1 VTPVPLPPLTT
12 ERLLL
17 RQRHLDDVA
26 AIIRMNSDPEIMR
39 FVGDG
44 RMSDPVELEK
54 RTRERVGTDFGVGL
68 GYWSVFPRER
78 PDDYLGYVV
87 LSPVVESTD
96 IELSYGIQRNAW
108 GRGFA
113 TEASRAGL
121 EFGFRVRGLP
131 EIVALTYPD
140 NLRSQRVVA
149 KLGFTSAGMRR
160 AYGQDLLF
168 YRLAS
173 DAYLGSGS

>member
-1 VTPVPLPPLTT
+1 MTLPLLTT

-17 RQRHLDDVA
+17 RPRRPEDVP
-26 AIIRMNSDPEIMR
+26 AIVRMNTDPEVVR

-44 RMSDPVELEK
+44 RVPNPVELER
-54 RTRERVGTDFGVGL
+54 RTRERVSTDFGLGL
-68 GYWSVFPRER
+68 GYWSVFLRER

-87 LSPVVESTD
+87 LSPVPESTD

-149 KLGFTSAGMRR
+149 KLGFTSAGMRH

-168 YRLAS
+168 YRLNRG
-173 DAYLGSGS
+173 AYLGSGS

>member
-1 VTPVPLPPLTT
+1 
-12 ERLLL
+12 LL

-68 GYWSVFPRER
+68 GYWSVLP
-78 PDDYLGYVV
+78 
-87 LSPVVESTD
+87 ESTD

-149 KLGFTSAGMRR
+149 KLGFTSAGMRH
-160 AYGQDLLF
+160 AYGQDLLL
-168 YRLAS
+168 YRLS
-173 DAYLGSGS
+173 RVAYLGSGS

>member
-1 VTPVPLPPLTT
+1 MTLPLLTT

-17 RQRHLDDVA
+17 RPRRPEDVP
-26 AIIRMNSDPEIMR
+26 AIVRMNTDPEVVR

-44 RMSDPVELEK
+44 RVPNPVELER
-54 RTRERVGTDFGVGL
+54 RTRERVSTDFGLGL
-68 GYWSVFPRER
+68 GYWSVFLRER

-87 LSPVVESTD
+87 LSPVPVSTY

-149 KLGFTSAGMRR
+149 KLGFTSAGMRH

-168 YRLAS
+168 YRLNRG
-173 DAYLGSGS
+173 AYLGSGS

>member
-1 VTPVPLPPLTT
+1 VLSINFGGIPVP
-12 ERLLL
+12 
-17 RQRHLDDVA
+17 
-26 AIIRMNSDPEIMR
+26 
-39 FVGDG
+39 
-44 RMSDPVELEK
+44 
-54 RTRERVGTDFGVGL
+54 
-68 GYWSVFPRER
+68 
-78 PDDYLGYVV
+78 
-87 LSPVVESTD
+87 ESTD

-149 KLGFTSAGMRR
+149 KLGFTSAGMRH

>member
-1 VTPVPLPPLTT
+1 MPLPLLTT
-12 ERLLL
+12 DRLLL
-17 RQRHLDDVA
+17 RQRHLDDVP
-26 AIIRMNSDPEIMR
+26 AIVAMNADPEVMR

-44 RMSDPVELEK
+44 RMPDPVALEK
-54 RTRERVGTDFGVGL
+54 RTRERVSTDFGMGL

-87 LSPVVESTD
+87 LSPVPESTD
-96 IELSYGIQRNAW
+96 IELSYGIRRDAW

-113 TEASRAGL
+113 AEASRAGL
-121 EFGFRVRGLP
+121 DFGFGVRGLP

-149 KLGFTSAGMRR
+149 KLGFTPAGIRH

-168 YRLAS
+168 YRLS
-173 DAYLGSGS
+173 RDAYLRSGS